1 VARLGDRL
9 LPPLRAL
16 REVSGQPDLR
26 RLLLAFVGFNVAE
39 WATWIAMLVFAYRA
53 GGVAATGLVAAIQLI
68 PAAAAA
74 PFAGV
79 LGDRVPRERALLVG
93 YLVQAAVMGATGAA
107 MLASAPTQLVYALA
121 AASATSI
128 VVTRP
133 VQGALLPSLAHSPEQ
148 LTAVNSSASMIE
160 GVSTFLG
167 PVLAGLVIGGWDPG
181 WVFVGAAVWLL
192 ASAFPVALIH
202 AHGVVVES
210 SGGGIVR
217 DALLGFRSIARRPA
231 PRLLLGLGAAQTVGW
246 GALDV
251 LIVVLC
257 LRVLAMDQSGVG
269 YLNGA
274 FGIGGLAGG
283 IATLALVGRARLAPA
298 IVLGIGVWGTPL
310 ALTAFV
316 SEPVVA
322 GVLLAF
328 AGLGHA
334 LLDVSSRTQLQR
346 VVPDELLS
354 RILGVQEAARMG
366 GLAIGCLLAPAL
378 VAGLGSR
385 GALVVVGAA
394 LPVLGA
400 CSWRGLTRADD
411 EARAPIREI
420 ALLRGLPMFAPL
432 SLVGV
437 ERLAANLQPL
447 EVPAGTVVIREGDPG
462 DRFFFVE
469 EGELAVTIEGRTIS
483 TLGPGDGFGEIAL
496 LRDEP
501 RMATVSAITSARVF
515 TLERDVFLEVV
526 TGHPASLAA
535 SDDMIARRLRNR

>member
-1 VARLGDRL
+1 
-9 LPPLRAL
+9 
-16 REVSGQPDLR
+16 VSGQPDLR
-26 RLLLAFVGFNVAE
+26 RLLLAFVGFSVAE
-39 WATWIAMLVFAYRA
+39 WSTWIAMLVFAYRV
-53 GGVAATGLVAAIQLI
+53 GGVTATGLVAAIQLI

-79 LGDRVPRERALLVG
+79 LGDRVRRERALLGG

-107 MLASAPTQLVYALA
+107 MVGSAPTPLVYALA
-121 AASATSI
+121 AAAATSI

-133 VQGALLPSLAHSPEQ
+133 VQGALLPSLARSPEE
-148 LTAVNSSASMIE
+148 LTAAYSSASMIE
-160 GVSTFLG
+160 GVSTFIG
-167 PVLAGLVIGGWDPG
+167 PVIAGVVIGTSDPG

-192 ASAFPVALIH
+192 VSAVPVALINT
-202 AHGVVVES
+202 HGAEVAP

-217 DALLGFRSIARRPA
+217 DAILGFRSIARRPA

-251 LIVVLC
+251 LIVVLS
-257 LRVLAMDQSGVG
+257 LRVLAIGQSGVG
-269 YLNGA
+269 YLNAA

-283 IATLALVGRARLAPA
+283 VATLALVGRARLAPA
-298 IVLGIGVWGTPL
+298 IVLGISLWGIPL
-310 ALTAFV
+310 ALTAFI
-316 SEPVVA
+316 SEPAVA
-322 GVLLAF
+322 GLLLAF
-328 AGLGHA
+328 AGLGRA

-385 GALVVVGAA
+385 GALIVVGSA

-400 CSWRGLTRADD
+400 CSWRGLARADA

-432 SLVGV
+432 SLVGI
-437 ERLAANLQPL
+437 ERLAANLKPL
-447 EVPAGTVVIREGDPG
+447 EVPAGTVLIREGDPG
-462 DRFFFVE
+462 DRFFVVE
-469 EGELAVTIEGRTIS
+469 EGELSVTIEGRPIS

-501 RMATVSAITSARVF
+501 RMATVTAITPARVF
-515 TLERDVFLEVV
+515 ALERDVFLEVV

-535 SDDMIARRLRNR
+535 SDDVIARRLRNQ